1 MYTPITTLIF
11 ITHKYFKVLKIFF
24 FNGLDVFSHLYL
36 QKYNWFTYVTGCW
49 VGGFSVK
56 IQQML
61 TPYKKINT
69 KWTKLM

>member
-36 QKYNWFTYVTGCW
+36 QKYN
-49 VGGFSVK
+49 
-56 IQQML
+56 
-61 TPYKKINT
+61 
-69 KWTKLM
+69 